1 MKNLFSRMKN
11 ALTNITG
18 ILILLSFLAL
28 IVYIIGEPFWDRKY
42 YCISKEQLEKMEKR
56 IVKMQGLIDDAKY
69 DVSTYSDTYDTL
81 EELEEDAD
89 KLLNYVSQVYDDEA
103 NN

>member
-42 YCISKEQLEKMEKR
+42 YSISKEQLEKMEKR
-56 IVKMQGLIDDAKY
+56 IVKMQRLIDDAKY

-81 EELEEDAD
+81 EELEDDAD
-89 KLLNYVSQVYDDEA
+89 KLLNYVSQVYDDDA